1 MEKEKI
7 KEFVGVKTL
16 SFNKKLME
24 IHENEIEI
32 LAKYGIN
39 INEEDATCF
48 NCGADKLNFFY
59 SKNTKKISNEERG
72 YLKCKC
78 FSCDFTGDVIDI
90 AKKLDKTLKDKRTG
104 EVVNYLLSE
113 EFKNKPILINPNYEY
128 TNEKKVKLK
137 KSEETTYKTYYYVI
151 NDYISNFKH
160 KRPPAINNYLYE
172 RGFTDEDIRY
182 MIGFLGYEYWK
193 SEKTGT
199 VYHNLI
205 FECSHFS
212 FIRRLTQPYYKIK
225 KDNTKKLVRYM
236 NSKNLERTEHHCYL
250 LEMIKANRII
260 NNNFFNIFVCE
271 GVFDALT
278 VRVALQNKCLAF
290 ATSGANSTQELIA
303 DRLIKVAEEV
313 YNLTNKKINVI
324 LLFDNDN
331 AGAKGELKLTDLL
344 ENKYIN
350 LHSEF
355 KNILGESKDI
365 NEEFKKNRVKFI
377 YNLDKINK
385 TLN

>member
-1 MEKEKI
+1 
-7 KEFVGVKTL
+7 
-16 SFNKKLME
+16 
-24 IHENEIEI
+24 
-32 LAKYGIN
+32 
-39 INEEDATCF
+39 
-48 NCGADKLNFFY
+48 
-59 SKNTKKISNEERG
+59 
-72 YLKCKC
+72 
-78 FSCDFTGDVIDI
+78 
-90 AKKLDKTLKDKRTG
+90 
-104 EVVNYLLSE
+104 
-113 EFKNKPILINPNYEY
+113 
-128 TNEKKVKLK
+128 
-137 KSEETTYKTYYYVI
+137 
-151 NDYISNFKH
+151 
-160 KRPPAINNYLYE
+160 
-172 RGFTDEDIRY
+172 
-182 MIGFLGYEYWK
+182 
-193 SEKTGT
+193 
-199 VYHNLI
+199 
-205 FECSHFS
+205 
-212 FIRRLTQPYYKIK
+212 
-225 KDNTKKLVRYM
+225 M

-278 VRVALQNKCLAF
+278 VRVALQNKCLSF

-331 AGAKGELKLTDLL
+331 AGAKGEKKLSDLL

-365 NEEFKKNRVKFI
+365 NEEFKKNRIKFI